1 MAEKKYYW
9 LKLKQDFFK
18 RHDIRIIA
26 SMKNGT
32 EYVLFYMKMMLESIN
47 HDGRLRFS
55 DTIPYNEE
63 MLSVITET
71 NIDIVRMAIKVFEEL
86 NMIEIFDDGTYYMH
100 EVERIIGSCVDN
112 DAANRQRR
120 FREKKKQ
127 MALPESNASCNG
139 SVTEN
144 NESKSKE
151 IHIDTDI
158 ETEEEKE
165 VNAPTSE
172 HLPPCPVLKIME
184 SYNSICTSYSR
195 IVSVEGNRRKA
206 VLARWKSY
214 PCIDIFIEVFQIAEA
229 SSFMKGNNNRNW
241 IADFDWM
248 MNANNFAKIR
258 EHKYDDSTS
267 TRKKPTSALGVLQNM
282 YEEANIIDETGNY

>member
-9 LKLKQDFFK
+9 LKLKRDFFK
-18 RHDIRIIA
+18 RHDIRIVEE
-26 SMKNGT
+26 MPNGKD
-32 EYVLFYMKMMLESIN
+32 YVLFYLKLLLESID
-47 HDGRLRFS
+47 HDGNLRFS
-55 DTIPYNEE
+55 ETIPYNEQ
-63 MLSVITET
+63 MLSVITYT
-71 NIDIVRMAIKVFEEL
+71 NVDIVRSALKIFKEL
-86 NMIEIFDDGTYYMH
+86 NMIEIFDDGTLYMN
-100 EVERIIGSCVDN
+100 EVERIIGSETAG
-112 DAANRQRR
+112 AARTRNC
-120 FREKKKQ
+120 REKKK
-127 MALPESNASCNG
+127 ALQCNN
-139 SVTEN
+139 SVTDCN
-144 NESKSKE
+144 DTSKKCNTE
-151 IHIDTDI
+151 IEKNIDTDIDI